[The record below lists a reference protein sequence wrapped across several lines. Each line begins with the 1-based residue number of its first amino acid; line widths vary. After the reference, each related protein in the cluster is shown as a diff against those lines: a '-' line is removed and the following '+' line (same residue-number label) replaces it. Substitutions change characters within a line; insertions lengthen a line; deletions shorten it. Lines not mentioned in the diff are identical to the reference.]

1 MSLNT
6 NDSNITV
13 VFLRLHLG
21 KQEPLKIGKVSS
33 SYLSIDRGKARTDR
47 LPQTAAA
54 LTSRRL
60 TFAPNLL
67 VMSQFRESVLL
78 NSLFCRTVKK
88 KELRDSLATIG
99 KKAICGHSTADYY
112 PLLLSLLS

>member
-1 MSLNT
+1 MFHKMPSNTIKIMSLNT

-47 LPQTAAA
+47 LPLVSSTKHERGFETNEHRFPHSCRFELDKA
-54 LTSRRL
+54 SRMKTCL
-60 TFAPNLL
+60 GL
-67 VMSQFRESVLL
+67 
-78 NSLFCRTVKK
+78 K
-88 KELRDSLATIG
+88 
-99 KKAICGHSTADYY
+99 
-112 PLLLSLLS
+112 